1 MAQQLSTSVENN
13 FTKGLITESTG
24 LNFPE
29 NAATATDNCEYTLL
43 GDVLRRQGITAELNA
58 GALNVDRT
66 NKAIASYKWNN
77 VGGDSLTQIVVE
89 QIGSTLYFYKSSS
102 ATVAAP
108 LSTTLLGSTVD
119 VSLFVATGGTFDPTI
134 ECQFS
139 DGNGY
144 LFVYHSNCDPIYC
157 TYNAGIIVGNPIIVK
172 TRDFTGMPEVNVLV
186 NFRPPTLSDVHN
198 YNLLNQGWQQA
209 ALWSATSTTFP
220 ALFNNGGF
228 WAIQTG
234 TVSFTVQAGIVGIV
248 NGQFVNISGSLMF
261 TRNVD
266 GFQIPAATTMF
277 GQVTGYSGTTLTLN
291 ILSGSISP
299 SLQAPSFTPNT
310 AALAFSV
317 SPTVN
322 QISTWFTAIG
332 NYPSNADVWW
342 IYKNSSGVFAPA
354 TTIGNFPAPSTPA
367 AKGYFIMNEF
377 NQQRDVLSSLTTL
390 TDVTTTVRPKT
401 GTWFQGRVWYTGCDS
416 AVNTSG
422 NAPAYSWTENIYFSQ
437 IINDVSQFGQCYQTN
452 DPTSETLFDLLPTD
466 GGVIRIQGCGS
477 IYKLFP
483 LQNALLVFAS
493 NGVWYITGS
502 QGIGF
507 TANDY
512 TIVKLSSVQSISSTS
527 FVDVQGLPMFWN
539 EEGIYKV
546 EPAKQGTGLLSN
558 PLHVNP
564 LEVNPVTIGTILTFY
579 NEIPL
584 ISKKYVRGAYH
595 PIDYVVQW
603 IYRDTN
609 ETDVTSRYSYNKI
622 LNFNIHNAAFFPYT
636 IDNSFNSINSIIYVA
651 GPGGSNSPLPVFKYF
666 AGAYLAGTSNTLTFA
681 DEHALNYRDWD
692 TVNYISYFITGYKLK
707 GQAIK
712 QFQPQYLQI
721 YSKSDD
727 ITAGYN
733 IQGIWNYAIDRN
745 SNKYGNI
752 QQVTILGSPYH
763 STVFKRHK
771 IRGSGYTLQFKVSS
785 NTGMPF
791 DIQGWATVDAINA
804 GT

>member
-1 MAQQLSTSVENN
+1 MAQQFSTSVENN

-29 NAATATDNCEYTLL
+29 NAATATDNCEFTIV
-43 GDVLRRQGITAELNA
+43 GDVTRRFGIDYETNFTTFNTPRANNA
-58 GALNVDRT
+58 IST
-66 NKAIASYKWNN
+66 YKWNN
-77 VGGDSLTQIVVE
+77 VGGDGLTQIVVE
-89 QIGSTLYFYKSSS
+89 QIGSTLYFYRSSS
-102 ATVAAP
+102 ATIAAP
-108 LSTTLLGSTVD
+108 LSTTLLSSTVD

-144 LFVYHSNCDPIYC
+144 LFVYHPNCDPIYC
-157 TYNAGIIVGNPIIVK
+157 TYNAGVIVGNIITIK
-172 TRDFTGMPEVNVLV
+172 TRDFTGLPEVNVPL

-198 YNLLNQGWQQA
+198 YNLQNQGWQQA
-209 ALWSATSTTFP
+209 ALWSATSSTVP
-220 ALFNNGGF
+220 AMSQPGGF
-228 WAIQTG
+228 WAINLG
-234 TVSFTVQAGIVGIV
+234 TQNFTVQAGIVGIV
-248 NGQFVNISGSLMF
+248 NGQLVNFYGILVFNDSFGGPPYGVGVNLL
-261 TRNVD
+261 
-266 GFQIPAATTMF
+266 
-277 GQVTGYSGTTLTLN
+277 GQVTNYAGTTLTLN
-291 ILSGSISP
+291 ITGVSM
-299 SLQAPSFTPNT
+299 PNVSVT
-310 AALAFSV
+310 RYSTINNVSWTITV
-317 SPTVN
+317 SPAVN

-332 NYPSNADVWW
+332 NYPSNADIWW
-342 IYKNSSGVFAPA
+342 IYKNSAGTFAPA
-354 TTIGNFPAPSTPA
+354 TTINNFPAPSTPA

-377 NQQRDVLSSLTTL
+377 NQQRDALSSLTTL
-390 TDVTTTVRPKT
+390 TDVTTIVRPKT

-416 AVNTSG
+416 AVNVSG

-437 IINDVSQFGQCYQTN
+437 IVNDVSQFGQCYQTN

-512 TIVKLSSVQSISSTS
+512 TIVKLSSIQTISSTS
-527 FVDVQGLPMFWN
+527 FVDVQGLPYFWN

-546 EPAKQGTGLLSN
+546 APAKQGTGLLSN

-564 LEVNPVTIGTILTFY
+564 LELNPITLGTILSFY
-579 NEIPL
+579 NTIPL
-584 ISKKYVRGAYH
+584 SSKKYARAAYS
-595 PIDYVVQW
+595 PIDYTIQW
-603 IYRDTN
+603 IYRDT
-609 ETDVTSRYSYNKI
+609 EASTITDRYKFNKI
-622 LNFNIHNAAFFPYT
+622 LNYNTSNNAFFPYT
-636 IDNSFNSINSIIYVA
+636 VNNSAASINSILYVV
-651 GPGGSNSPLPVFKYF
+651 GPGGSTSPDPIIKYV
-666 AGAYLAGTSNTLTFA
+666 ASVGDLTTFA
-681 DEHALNYRDWD
+681 EEHDVTYRDWAS
-692 TVNYISYFITGYKLK
+692 TTPVNYESFFVTGYKLK

-712 QFQPQYLQI
+712 QSQPQYLQM
-721 YSKSDD
+721 YSRSDG
-727 ITAGYN
+727 ITSGYN

-763 STVFKRHK
+763 STVFKRHR
-771 IRGSGYTLQFKVSS
+771 IRGSGYTLQFKVGS

-791 DIQGWATVDAINA
+791 DIQGWATVDAVNA